1 MYPFFSSVS
10 ELLYALQ
17 WCREVEYSSTVVA
30 SFHSLLADW
39 GLSDGLHSKVPMKD
53 LLETLYTR

>member
-1 MYPFFSSVS
+1 MDLFFSAVS

-17 WCREVEYSSTVVA
+17 WCEEVQHSSSAVA

-39 GLSDGLHSKVPMKD
+39 GLSDGLHSLVPLRD